1 MPDKT
6 SRQLEAE
13 MLEKVDELIDCLMAS
28 GLAAG
33 DKRDQELKA
42 GVNKIKQIADLFLAN
57 YPQAVEYLDLA
68 LKEMVGQKLA
78 DPKLLTSFL
87 NLSDNLEEVIQ
98 EGLRQFNSGKQVPFE
113 PDGLEKSGW
122 LGTAPHLT
130 LVDNSRRLETGQE
143 ALVDLNRLSDKSEGA
158 AVRSE
163 REIGGAAGTVSQANK
178 AGQLT
183 PGEASK
189 VQPKFNAEKQ
199 VALDPLEWSL
209 SVLYPGERRIANY
222 TQGNRTVLWYLPEQK
237 LALEWLSADQQ
248 PENAAKRFWEQRGIS
263 LVGLSQADL
272 GNHRAIERQ
281 IRRQLR

>member
-28 GLAAG
+28 GLATG

-42 GVNKIKQIADLFLAN
+42 GVDKIKQIADLFLTN

-87 NLSDNLEEVIQ
+87 SLSENLDEVIQ
-98 EGLRQFNSGKQVPFE
+98 EGLRQFNSGEQLPFE

-130 LVDNSRRLETGQE
+130 LVDNVKRLETDLP
-143 ALVDLNRLSDKSEGA
+143 APVDFTRLNDSIED
-158 AVRSE
+158 
-163 REIGGAAGTVSQANK
+163 AAGTTGESGK
-178 AGQLT
+178 AGDQVERADQADQLT
-183 PGEASK
+183 TSEGFEAQTK
-189 VQPKFNAEKQ
+189 VNAETRA
-199 VALDPLEWSL
+199 ALDPLEWSL

-222 TQGNRTVLWYLPEQK
+222 TQGNRTVPWYLPKQK
-237 LALEWLSADQQ
+237 LAFNWRSVDQL
-248 PENAAKRFWEQRGIS
+248 PDNTDKRFWEQRGIS
-263 LVGLSQADL
+263 LILLNEADL
-272 GNHRAIERQ
+272 GNHRSVERQ